1 MRILLVE
8 DNIQIATNIA
18 EYLKLEDIQVDVATD
33 GEQGREWSQTHRYDV
48 MVLDWMLPKLS
59 GVDLCARIRKTSD
72 VPVII
77 LTARWE
83 IDDKLTGFEC
93 GADDYLVK
101 PFDLA
106 ELVAR
111 IQALYRRSATSDEF
125 IYDDISVTLKNR
137 TITKAWVE
145 VNLTIKEFYI
155 LEYLI
160 KNRGTPVSRADLVD
174 YVRWG
179 DAIWENTDKLDVYI
193 ANLRKKLHKELIE
206 TIKGFG
212 YKIER

>member
-18 EYLKLEDIQVDVATD
+18 EYLNLEDIYVDVATD
-33 GEQGREWSQTHRYDV
+33 GEQGRELSQTHHYDI
-48 MVLDWMLPKLS
+48 MVLDWMLPKLN
-59 GVDLCARIRKTSD
+59 GVDLCTRIRKTSD
-72 VPVII
+72 IPVIM

-83 IDDKLTGFEC
+83 IDDKLNGFEC

-111 IQALYRRSATSDEF
+111 IHALYRRSGISDEF
-125 IYDDISVTLKNR
+125 VYDDICVMLANR
-137 TITKAWVE
+137 MITKAWLE

-160 KNRGTPVSRADLVD
+160 KNRATPVSRADLID
-174 YVRWG
+174 YVWWG
-179 DAIWENTDKLDVYI
+179 DAVWENTDKLDVYI
-193 ANLRKKLHKELIE
+193 ANLRKKLHKELIG

-212 YKIER
+212 YVIKR

>member
-8 DNIQIATNIA
+8 DNIAIADNIVQ
-18 EYLKLEDIQVDVATD
+18 YLRLEDIQVDVAYD
-33 GEQGREWSQTHRYDV
+33 GEQGREWSQTHRYDI
-48 MVLDWMLPKLS
+48 MVLDRMLPKLN
-59 GVDLCARIRKTSD
+59 GVDLCIRIRKTSD
-72 VPVII
+72 IPVMM

-111 IQALYRRSATSDEF
+111 VQALYRRSATSDEF
-125 IYDDISVTLKNR
+125 VYDDICITLANR
-137 TITKAWVE
+137 IITKAWLE
-145 VNLTIKEFYI
+145 VSLTIKEFYI

-174 YVRWG
+174 YVWWG

-193 ANLRKKLHKELIE
+193 ANLRKKLYKELIE

-212 YKIER
+212 YTIKR